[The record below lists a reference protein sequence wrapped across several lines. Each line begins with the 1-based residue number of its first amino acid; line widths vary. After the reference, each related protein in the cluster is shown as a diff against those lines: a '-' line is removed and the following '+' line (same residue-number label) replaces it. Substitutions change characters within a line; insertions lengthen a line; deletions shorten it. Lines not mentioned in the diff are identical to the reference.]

1 VQRRVRARATG
12 DRSHYEI
19 RTIIVTAVR
28 RKENNQSDTELHG
41 VRTELHRAEIMSH
54 PWIRVFVIYPA
65 GAASCKST
73 NRCKIMLLLKLRAN
87 TV

>member
-1 VQRRVRARATG
+1 
-12 DRSHYEI
+12 
-19 RTIIVTAVR
+19 
-28 RKENNQSDTELHG
+28 
-41 VRTELHRAEIMSH
+41 MSH

-65 GAASCKST
+65 DAASCKST